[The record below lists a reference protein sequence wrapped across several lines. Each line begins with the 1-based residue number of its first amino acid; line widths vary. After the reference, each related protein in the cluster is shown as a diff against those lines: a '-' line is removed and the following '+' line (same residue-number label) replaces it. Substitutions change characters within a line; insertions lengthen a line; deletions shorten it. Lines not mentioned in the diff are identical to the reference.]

1 LLLAHYRKEI
11 SGGYLSLPINKETN
25 VDQVKLVDS
34 TTLSLFTDVFKGAGR
49 NPTSGKKKGGLKA
62 HAVLPLDNMVPELDW
77 PTAASTND
85 KDFLGQLNPEKG
97 SIYMSLTKEMLTI
110 RCIKNGQTKDHSMS
124 PASTKMRSMR

>member
-49 NPTSGKKKGGLKA
+49 NPISGKKKGGLKA
-62 HAVLPLDNMVPELDW
+62 HAVLPLDNMVPELVW
-77 PTAASTND
+77 LTAASTND

-110 RCIKNGQTKDHSMS
+110 RCIKNGQTKDHFLLTD
-124 PASTKMRSMR
+124 STKMRSMR